1 MPEAADP
8 VESRVAQCAADDS
21 GVDAQLLGGF
31 LRIVTDAAASGRRLT
46 RAELDACAETGRRA
60 AELGTPPRAL
70 VDLYLSATWR
80 LWRDS
85 PTLSQG
91 EAARVRASALAVLR
105 AADDGVAAV
114 IGGLQQ
120 ARADLIR
127 LREAT
132 RHDTLDGLLAG
143 GAEAV
148 AAAAGADELGMDL
161 AGRVA
166 VLVAVG
172 ARRWGDPATAALPT
186 RVERALAGRLADD
199 HPLVLL
205 RDGRLVAVFAAP
217 DSAAVLAV
225 NAAVGT
231 VLDEYLPARD
241 GEARGWRAAVSA
253 ARAGPESVRAS
264 YREALEALELS
275 RRAGLSEP
283 VVDAREL
290 ALFRVLVRDRQA
302 ALDLVTS
309 TLSPLVDARGAESL
323 LATLRTYF
331 LTGAVAP
338 ETAARLHLSVRAVTY
353 RLSRIADLIGRD
365 PTDPAQRLQ
374 LQAAVTAA
382 DLLGWPGAG
391 DASEP

>member
-1 MPEAADP
+1 MPEPADP
-8 VESRVAQCAADDS
+8 VEALVARAAADDS
-21 GVDAQLLGGF
+21 GVDARLLGDF
-31 LRIVTDAAASGRRLT
+31 LRTVTAAAAFGRRLT

-85 PTLSQG
+85 PALSRG
-91 EAARVRASALAVLR
+91 DVTRVRAAALAVLR
-105 AADDGVAAV
+105 AADDGVAAL

-148 AAAAGADELGMDL
+148 AAAAGAAELGMDL

-172 ARRWGDPATAALPT
+172 QGRWGDPATAALPT
-186 RVERALAGRLADD
+186 RIERALAGRLADD

-217 DSAAVLAV
+217 DAAAVLAV
-225 NAAVGT
+225 NTAVAAV
-231 VLDEYLPARD
+231 LDDHLPTGPGR
-241 GEARGWRAAVSA
+241 ERVWRAAVSA
-253 ARAGPESVRAS
+253 ARSGPESVRGS

-275 RRAGLSEP
+275 RRAGTSEP

-309 TLSPLVDARGAESL
+309 TLAALVAARGGTAL
-323 LATLRTYF
+323 LQTLRVYYQ
-331 LTGAVAP
+331 TGAVAT

-365 PTDPAQRLQ
+365 PTDPAERLQ

-382 DLLGWPGAG
+382 DLLGWPTEE
-391 DASEP
+391 EPSDP